1 MKSKVCAGVTA
12 LLLSLGPVSVLAGA
26 DHGGGLPPGLQKKVE
41 RGEPLPPGW
50 QRRLGIERGDHLPD
64 YLYRDGRI
72 VDIDGRRQR
81 VEVEDRVYTIIRDTR
96 EILDILDHY

>member
-1 MKSKVCAGVTA
+1 MKKALSAGMLG
-12 LLLSLGPVSVLAGA
+12 LLLALGSVSAVANPPGLE
-26 DHGGGLPPGLQKKVE
+26 GLPPGLQKKVAQ
-41 RGEPLPPGW
+41 GEPLPPGW

-72 VDIDGRRQR
+72 YDIDDRRQR
-81 VEVEDRVYTIIRDTR
+81 VEVEDRVYTIIRGTR